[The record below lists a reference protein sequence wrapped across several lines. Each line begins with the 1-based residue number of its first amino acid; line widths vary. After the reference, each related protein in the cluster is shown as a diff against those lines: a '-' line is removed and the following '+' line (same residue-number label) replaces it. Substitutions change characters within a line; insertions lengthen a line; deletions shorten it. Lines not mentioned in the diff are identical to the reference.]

1 MRHHRCCPLLKTTY
15 SSSHFVF
22 VCSRQEYYNT
32 RPIDFTFFL
41 STFKKKFNLVLSLPG
56 TFKKTVYSLPR
67 HFTYIFQK
75 NKASLPL
82 LCIQYTHQHTELI
95 IIFFYVLIKEIGQQ
109 QHHPRPA
116 SSFDEEL
123 SLLHSLLAAFSFK
136 PLIYS
141 VLHVYSCC
149 SSLAWVLLSKKSART
164 YRLGCHWIFRVS
176 CHRNLTIVPGFF
188 VGFFFFTIFLYFDLA
203 YSTNEKV
210 AMKIQN
216 PNSLTP
222 YRQ

>member
-1 MRHHRCCPLLKTTY
+1 VRHHRCCPLLKTTY

-32 RPIDFTFFL
+32 RPIDFSFFL
-41 STFKKKFNLVLSLPG
+41 STFFFKFNLVLSLPG
-56 TFKKTVYSLPR
+56 TLKKTVYSLPR

-75 NKASLPL
+75 IKRLSRFSAF
-82 LCIQYTHQHTELI
+82 QYTHQHTELI
-95 IIFFYVLIKEIGQQ
+95 IIFFYALIKEIGQQ

-149 SSLAWVLLSKKSART
+149 SALARVLLSKKSART

-176 CHRNLTIVPGFF
+176 CHRNLTF
-188 VGFFFFTIFLYFDLA
+188 VLLRGFFFSLPFLFILFG
-203 YSTNEKV
+203 
-210 AMKIQN
+210 
-216 PNSLTP
+216 
-222 YRQ
+222 